1 MQKTVKNRTIFCR
14 DNLEILRGIDSG
26 TIDLIYLDP
35 PFNKNKD
42 FTAPIGS
49 TAEGAS
55 FKDIFGTEDIK
66 DEWVGLI
73 ADQHPV
79 LHSYLQGIG
88 EVGHKSNKYY
98 LCYMAVRIIECRRIL
113 KATGSLYYHC
123 DPTMSHYI
131 KIMLDCVFGK
141 RCYIGNII
149 WKRHTSVKK
158 GSQFNA
164 KSWGYVTDDI
174 FHYSKTDNYTLKNSR
189 PLLPYEIEEKFPLI
203 DKNGRR
209 YYDDTAHLFRNI
221 GMGERPNLCYEWKGF
236 KNPHPSGWRLSKKR
250 LEEEYQKGNIVI
262 QNGKIERRKYI
273 EDYEGV
279 PLGNLWTDINPAY
292 GMERIGYPTQKPV
305 ALLERI
311 IKASS
316 NEGDMVLDPFCGC
329 ATTCVAA
336 EKLGR
341 EWVGIDISKKA
352 FDLVRLRLG
361 KEIEEHDTLF
371 YENKID
377 FRIGIPQRTDADYK
391 PDRLKNKHY
400 LFGLQE
406 GKCQGCHTQ
415 FAFRHFH
422 IDHIYPQSKG
432 GGDNIENLQLLCGS
446 CNTIKGDRDM
456 SFLMARLRELK
467 II

>member
-14 DNLEILRGIDSG
+14 DNLEILRGIYSG

-49 TAEGAS
+49 TAEGAN

-88 EVGHKSNKYY
+88 EVGRKSNKYY
-98 LCYMAVRIIECRRIL
+98 LCYMAVRIIECCRVL

-131 KIMLDCVFGK
+131 KIMLDCIFGENNF
-141 RCYIGNII
+141 RNEI
-149 WKRHTSVKK
+149 V
-158 GSQFNA
+158 
-164 KSWGYVTDDI
+164 WGYKTGGTPNISGAFARKHDI
-174 FHYSKTDNYTLKNSR
+174 ILFYSKNKNFFNELKQKSYVQTLPEPHTESGKKLNVERDLIGKYRMVRLRDWWVNSG
-189 PLLPYEIEEKFPLI
+189 I
-203 DKNGRR
+203 DSNNDIKAL
-209 YYDDTAHLFRNI
+209 YRNDR
-221 GMGERPNLCYEWKGF
+221 ER
-236 KNPHPSGWRLSKKR
+236 
-250 LEEEYQKGNIVI
+250 
-262 QNGKIERRKYI
+262 
-273 EDYEGV
+273 
-279 PLGNLWTDINPAY
+279 T
-292 GMERIGYPTQKPV
+292 GYPTQKPV